1 MKSLKELKEKCREVI
16 DPMKDLN
23 ISLDEKDVE
32 ESLLQLKKRVGPPQ
46 IHFKRRL

>member
-1 MKSLKELKEKCREVI
+1 MKVLQKLKEVL
-16 DPMKDLN
+16 DPLRNIN
-23 ISLDEKDVE
+23 ISLDENDVE